1 MVRKS
6 VSTLLFAVL
15 ALGLFGTA
23 CTKKQKS
30 YTLENVNEELLDRQK
45 EIVALRKKGKLEK
58 SANLAL
64 RAGNDILNVYPMS
77 TMYRENVSKVVSV
90 MGFLARLCTDK
101 ALHIRNES
109 MNPEQSKKYNK
120 LSDDL
125 YSSIDDIRKKMP
137 GMPSNK
143 KPEIKKVTP
152 ESGEDGETPDEATG
166 KGAPAGEEK
175 PATDSGTTGDSGK
188 VDAKGTSDKPAKPGK

>member
-6 VSTLLFAVL
+6 VLVLLSAVL
-15 ALGLFGTA
+15 FFGLFGVA

-30 YTLENVNEELLDRQK
+30 YTLESVNEELMQRQK

-64 RAGNDILNVYPMS
+64 LAGNDILNVYPLS
-77 TMYRENVSKVVSV
+77 TMYRENVSRVVSV

-109 MNPEQSKKYNK
+109 MNPEESKKYNK

-125 YSSIDDIRKKMP
+125 YSAIDDIRKKMP
-137 GMPSNK
+137 AMPSNK

-152 ESGEDGETPDEATG
+152 NSGEDDETPDEATG

-175 PATDSGTTGDSGK
+175 PSGSDK
-188 VDAKGTSDKPAKPGK
+188 DDAKADPEKTDKPAKPGK

>member
-6 VSTLLFAVL
+6 VSVLLFAFL
-15 ALGLFGTA
+15 AVGLFGAA

-30 YTLENVNEELLDRQK
+30 YTLENVNEELMSRQK
-45 EIVALRKKGKLEK
+45 EIVSLRKKGKLEK

-64 RAGNDILNVYPMS
+64 KTAGDILNVYPMA
-77 TMYRENVSKVVSV
+77 TMYRENVSRVVSV
-90 MGFLARLCTDK
+90 MGFLARLCNDK

-109 MNPEQSKKYNK
+109 MNPEESKKYNK

-125 YSSIDDIRKKMP
+125 YSMIDDIRKKMP
-137 GMPSNK
+137 AMPSNK

-152 ESGEDGETPDEATG
+152 NSGDDGEMPDEAVG
-166 KGAPAGEEK
+166 KGTPGGDSNPA
-175 PATDSGTTGDSGK
+175 ATDAGKPGDEGK
-188 VDAKGTSDKPAKPGK
+188 SEQPGKPGK

>member
-6 VSTLLFAVL
+6 VSALLFAIL
-15 ALGLFGTA
+15 AVGLFGMA

-30 YTLENVNEELLDRQK
+30 YTLENVNEELISRQK

-64 RAGNDILNVYPMS
+64 KAAGDILNVYPMA
-77 TMYRENVSKVVSV
+77 TMYRENVSRVVSV
-90 MGFLARLCTDK
+90 MGFLARLCNDK

-109 MNPEQSKKYNK
+109 MNPEESRKYNK

-125 YSSIDDIRKKMP
+125 YSMIDDIRKKMP
-137 GMPSNK
+137 AMPSNK

-152 ESGEDGETPDEATG
+152 DTGDDGETPDEATG
-166 KGAPAGEEK
+166 KGAPAGDAK
-175 PATDSGTTGDSGK
+175 PAATDPGTTGDEGK
-188 VDAKGTSDKPAKPGK
+188 SEQPAKPGK